1 MYWGRGYTCPGS
13 EVALMFYKT
22 VWSITS
28 KIQTVKMALE
38 TTASDLFLAVV
49 GLKKK
54 MRESLGLI
62 FVFHR
67 RQAVSLSLT

>member
-38 TTASDLFLAVV
+38 TTASDLFLTV

-54 MRESLGLI
+54 MIESLGLI

-67 RQAVSLSLT
+67 RQAVSLSLI